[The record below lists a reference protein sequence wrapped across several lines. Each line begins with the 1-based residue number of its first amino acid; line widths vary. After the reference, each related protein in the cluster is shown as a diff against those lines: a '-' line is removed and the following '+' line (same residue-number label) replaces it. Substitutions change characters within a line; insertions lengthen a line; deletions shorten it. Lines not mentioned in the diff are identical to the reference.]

1 MSTTFSKKFSQNN
14 GVDHPHCFHPEIIQ
28 TLLVEEVNGFLDSCI
43 LIQHSPV
50 LPSKLRQRSEILW
63 KGRSCAFSLIMKQ
76 VYVLHRKYL
85 YGHIF
90 PQLLSSEIHSHFGK
104 RPYIIQTWQGCFK
117 SQISSLLW
125 FTAQP
130 YKRAGTTDVWGK
142 VRKQACFMLYCYQKQ
157 LTMKPQP
164 L

>member
-1 MSTTFSKKFSQNN
+1 MSTTFSKKFSKQWGGSSSLFSSQN
-14 GVDHPHCFHPEIIQ
+14 HPDSSCRRSEWIPWQLYPHP
-28 TLLVEEVNGFLDSCI
+28 TLTI
-43 LIQHSPV
+43 

-63 KGRSCAFSLIMKQ
+63 KGRACAFSLIMKQ

-130 YKRAGTTDVWGK
+130 YKRAGITDVWGK